1 MSKKQNKVI
10 EDLEKTENI
19 EDLEKKENIEVIED
33 SILLEPESS
42 DDESIDEPKLIRQK
56 KPRTQ
61 KQIEAFK
68 MVCEKRNQK
77 RNERKIEKEEKEKVI
92 SQLLKHKEEEEQE
105 KLERKIVSKAIS
117 IKKKQIKKQAVL
129 DEISDDDTPIEKI
142 KKISQQLPNKSE
154 QIRINQTPSY
164 YFV

>member
-1 MSKKQNKVI
+1 
-10 EDLEKTENI
+10 
-19 EDLEKKENIEVIED
+19 
-33 SILLEPESS
+33 LEPESS
-42 DDESIDEPKLIRQK
+42 NDESIDEPELMRQK

-68 MVCEKRNQK
+68 IVCEKRNQK
-77 RNERKIEKEEKEKVI
+77 RNERKIER
-92 SQLLKHKEEEEQE
+92 EEEEQE

-142 KKISQQLPNKSE
+142 KKISQQLPKKSE